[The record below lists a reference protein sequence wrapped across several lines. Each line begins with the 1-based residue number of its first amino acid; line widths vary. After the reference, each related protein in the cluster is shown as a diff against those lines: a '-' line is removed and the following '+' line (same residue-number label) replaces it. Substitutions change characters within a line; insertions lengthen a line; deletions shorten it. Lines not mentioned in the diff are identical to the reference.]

1 MTHQFSRSEFPP
13 NGWIFHDP
21 RTNFT
26 APSPKSTTFD
36 GTVQLII
43 KNRMANGAM
52 VVRHKLAIDPV
63 SVGKELEIF
72 TRRRLGM
79 PDPAPPTPPAM
90 LLPGL
95 SNAVVGSVEGIKKLA
110 SGAIIL
116 LSFEQSGLAPVDPA
130 TATERAN
137 KCTICPKNNRAKY
150 EEWRQLPVAI
160 SLTAK
165 TPRLSAA
172 KLTATKESELGL
184 CGALFA
190 PCAKLAQIP
199 IDFIERRSKAEFK
212 AQLDQN
218 CWITNET

>member
-63 SVGKELEIF
+63 GVGKELEIF
-72 TRRRLGM
+72 TRRRLGI

-110 SGAIIL
+110 AGAIIL
-116 LSFEQSGLAPVDPA
+116 LSFEQSGLAAVDAA
-130 TATERAN
+130 TANDRAN
-137 KCTICPKNNRAKY
+137 KCTTCPKNNRSKF

-160 SLTAK
+160 TLTAK
-165 TPRLSAA
+165 TPRLSSA

-184 CGALFA
+184 CDALFS
-190 PCAKLAQIP
+190 PCARLAHIP
-199 IDFIERRSKAEFK
+199 LEFIEKKAKAEFK

-218 CWITNET
+218 CWITAK